1 MISGELIVYNIM
13 GKKVLS
19 QEVNAKESTIILNAA
34 SGTYLVKFV
43 TDKGISTK
51 KVYVN

>member
-1 MISGELIVYNIM
+1 MIVYNIM
-13 GKKVLS
+13 GEKVLS